1 MSAGIEEAAV
11 TLSWVGKADGRVA
24 MHTSDRLLSHLRAK
38 FSVFDKSAE
47 IAARR
52 AGYSVQPRK
61 YAISPTGRFRYGL
74 LKDVVSEIRSY
85 VKNPVFLMDAK
96 FREYYPRKMA
106 DALAV
111 DDPHLTLQLRDYQ
124 SAGVEAALT
133 KGCGILLYPTGA
145 GKTLIMAAILKRFL
159 DSTVSSTA
167 FVVTLTHL
175 VQQTAEA
182 LIGYGFPKG
191 SVSTWTGT
199 QEFTP
204 SRVVICGP
212 QIMNSA
218 MKNPLRHQDA
228 IEFMSKAE
236 VFMVDEVHQCKLG
249 NHISDFEKFIGTRH
263 RFGFTGTL
271 PENKIDEWNVIGLF
285 GPVIKTVERGKLVS
299 DGSITDVVVCDCHM
313 WYRSRP
319 SYYGKGMDSFLAE
332 KDFVYS
338 SEFRNATI
346 AKIAVNAKHN
356 CLVLV
361 DRLDHG
367 ETLKDLISASCDKDV
382 YFIRGSVEAE
392 DREEIRKSMEGRDG
406 VVCVAMSS
414 IFSTGINISNLYYIV
429 LANTCKAKVSTIQSI
444 GRGVRT
450 HGVKT
455 HVTVFDMHDNLRYG
469 NRLYAE
475 RERLYEGQG
484 FSVLHRTLKEEGG
497 RSRAVA
503 SAEAPGN
510 GMENKG
516 DGRTED

>member
-1 MSAGIEEAAV
+1 MEEAAV

-24 MHTSDRLLSHLRAK
+24 MHTSDRLLAHLRAK

-52 AGYSVQPRK
+52 AGYNVQPRK

-74 LKDVVSEIRSY
+74 LKEVVSEIRSY

-124 SAGVEAALT
+124 SSGVEAALT

-199 QEFTP
+199 QPFSP
-204 SRVVICGP
+204 ARVVICGP

-218 MKNPLRHQDA
+218 MKNPTKHQDA
-228 IEFMSKAE
+228 IEFMAKAE

-249 NHISDFEKFIGTRH
+249 NHISDFEKFINTRH

-271 PENKIDEWNVIGLF
+271 PENQIDEWNVIGLF
-285 GPVIKTVERGKLVS
+285 GPVIKTVEREKLVS
-299 DGSITDVVVCDCHM
+299 NGSITDVVVCDCHL
-313 WYRSRP
+313 WYRSKPR
-319 SYYGKGMDSFLAE
+319 YYGGGIDSFLEE
-332 KDFVYS
+332 KNFVYS

-346 AKIAVNAKHN
+346 AKIARNAKHN
-356 CLVLV
+356 CLILV
-361 DRLDHG
+361 DRIDHG
-367 ETLKDLISASCDKDV
+367 ETLRDLISSTCDKEV
-382 YFIRGSVEAE
+382 YFIRGAVEAE
-392 DREEIRKSMEGRDG
+392 DREEIRKSMEGKDG

-450 HGVKT
+450 HGDKT
-455 HVTVFDMHDNLRYG
+455 HVTVFDMHDNLTYG
-469 NRLYAE
+469 NRLYEE
-475 RERLYEGQG
+475 RERLYDGQG
-484 FSVLHRTLKEEGG
+484 FTVEHRVLKEDG
-497 RSRAVA
+497 RKGRAVA
-503 SAEAPGN
+503 RAAASKSKN
-510 GMENKG
+510 TKSG
-516 DGRTED
+516 DEKAN